1 MRQSKWS
8 VAMRLWPF
16 LAAGI
21 CWSVTVLAQNAQ
33 FPNPPPRPEMP
44 RPENAPPVQGPF
56 GAGLPGGQMPGA
68 DPFQLLLNSKQ
79 VQADLGLTQH
89 QLNNLLL
96 AAAHN
101 RDKMLETAHRRPG
114 ETADQMGVQVDDQR
128 RNINLMIERELTPK
142 QRSRLQEI
150 MLQLEGPCMAI
161 LEPETARGLGVTPDQ
176 GRTVAAACNK
186 KSEQMRTAFKPA
198 APGEDVCAVAAE
210 NRERIGQIRTRAD
223 QEIVAMLA
231 TKQRAALIQMMGQ
244 KITLDPPI
252 PPDCLR

>member
-1 MRQSKWS
+1 
-8 VAMRLWPF
+8 MRLWPF

-21 CWSVTVLAQNAQ
+21 CWSVTALAQGVQ
-33 FPNPPPRPEMP
+33 FRGPPQRPEMP

-79 VQADLGLTQH
+79 VQADLGLTPH

-101 RDKMLETAHRRPG
+101 RDKLVESAHRRPG
-114 ETADQMGVQVDDQR
+114 ETADQMGAEVQDQR
-128 RNINLMIERELTPK
+128 QSINLMIQRELTAQ

-161 LEPETARGLGVTPDQ
+161 LEPETARRLGVTPDQ
-176 GRTVAAACNK
+176 GRTIAGACNK
-186 KSEQMRTAFKPA
+186 KSEQMRMAFKPVR
-198 APGEDVCAVAAE
+198 PGEDVCALAAE
-210 NRERIGQIRTRAD
+210 NRERIGQIRARAD
-223 QEIVAMLA
+223 QEIVAMLPA
-231 TKQRAALIQMMGQ
+231 KQRTALTQMMGQ
-244 KITLDPPI
+244 KIILDPPV
-252 PPDCLR
+252 PPNCLR